1 MSFFWEEFGRQ
12 YLMLTSAVV
21 RCFAL
26 CATIRMIFLTVYLA
40 FQLPAEVV
48 VVDQVQIR

>member
-1 MSFFWEEFGRQ
+1 M
-12 YLMLTSAVV
+12 MLTFAVV

-26 CATIRMIFLTVYLA
+26 CATIRMIFLTIYLA